1 MTDFNREVEQMRQG
15 EPAEGPVDVE
25 RTRTYVSPDGQTRT
39 TTHYSHQRSEY
50 WEDGIFSSANG
61 ETPKNSIVYH

>member
-25 RTRTYVSPDGQTRT
+25 RTRTYVSPDGQKRT
-39 TTHYSHQRSEY
+39 TTHYSHHRSEY
-50 WEDGIFSSANG
+50 
-61 ETPKNSIVYH
+61 